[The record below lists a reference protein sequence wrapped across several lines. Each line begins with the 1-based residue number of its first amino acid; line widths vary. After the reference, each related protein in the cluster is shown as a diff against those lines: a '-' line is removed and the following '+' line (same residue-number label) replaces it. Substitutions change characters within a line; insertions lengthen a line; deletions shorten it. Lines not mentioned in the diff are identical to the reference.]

1 MGDVEDDGG
10 VAEERVAFLVVPDAA
25 VVPTAT
31 NTKGAPGFP
40 QQHPLA
46 FAVACGSAK
55 MTAGDAL
62 VSSRNYH

>member
-25 VVPTAT
+25 VPTAT